1 MTIKEQLIEISK
13 LGNTPLTSPNDKLQ
27 LRAKLMQLQADLSG
41 NIQVDANVFACMTDD
56 ERKIALTGYTILLL
70 SLV

>member
-1 MTIKEQLIEISK
+1 MTIKEQVIEISK

-27 LRAKLMQLQADLSG
+27 LRAKLMQLQVDLSG
-41 NIQVDANVFACMTDD
+41 NIQVDADVFACMTDD
-56 ERKIALTGYTILLL
+56 ERKIALTGYTVLLL